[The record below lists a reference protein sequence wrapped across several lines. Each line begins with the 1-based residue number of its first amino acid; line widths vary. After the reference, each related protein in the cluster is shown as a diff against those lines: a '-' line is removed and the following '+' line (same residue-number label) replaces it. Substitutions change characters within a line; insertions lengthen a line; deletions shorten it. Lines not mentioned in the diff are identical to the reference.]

1 VEAGFGLLGGVSAE
15 LAEEIVR
22 EWERAR
28 SLLEPELREAARAA
42 SEAGLEEVAS
52 YIVRGGKRFRGFLVI
67 LVAEALGGRAE
78 EALSAATAIELVHS
92 ASLAI
97 DDIIDKDRMRRGSPV
112 AWLVYGIEKTVL
124 ATLLMI
130 PVAQRMVVQYGLKAL
145 ARVVAAWERTVR
157 GEVLDYLAAS
167 RLPPHR
173 YLELVDMKTGSL
185 FALAASLG
193 AIAAGR
199 LDLASRMEEYGS
211 HLGRIYQVAD
221 DASDYYKYIKGLR
234 PRLDPSEELFEKWA
248 VEMLGAMPGEPSV
261 RAALGY
267 VAREALKASTLLEGL
282 PSTPKRRILEAI
294 PRFMA
299 EKLVEEA
306 GLALPEPGEP

>member
-1 VEAGFGLLGGVSAE
+1 LARVSAE
-15 LAEEIVR
+15 VAEEIIR

-28 SLLEPELREAARAA
+28 RLLEPVLREAARAA

-67 LVAEALGGRAE
+67 LVAEALGGTTE
-78 EALSAATAIELVHS
+78 DALSAAAAIELVHS

-97 DDIIDKDRMRRGSPV
+97 DDIIDKDRIRRGSPV
-112 AWLVYGIEKTVL
+112 AWIVYGVEKTVL

-130 PVAQRMVVQYGLKAL
+130 PVAQRMVIQYGLKAL
-145 ARVVAAWERTVR
+145 TRVVAAWERTVR
-157 GEVLDYLAAS
+157 GEILDYLAAS
-167 RLPPHR
+167 RLPPYR

-199 LDLASRMEEYGS
+199 ADLASRMEEYGS

-221 DASDYYKYIKGLR
+221 DASDYYRYIKGMR
-234 PRLDPSEELFEKWA
+234 PKLDPSEELFERWA
-248 VEMLGAMPGEPSV
+248 VEVLGAMPGESAV
-261 RAALGY
+261 ATALGY
-267 VAREALKASTLLEGL
+267 VARQALKASMLLEGL
-282 PSTPKRRILEAI
+282 PEGPKKRVLRAI

-306 GLALPEPGEP
+306 GLTLPEPGEP

>member
-1 VEAGFGLLGGVSAE
+1 LAGVSAE
-15 LAEEIVR
+15 IVEEIVR

-28 SLLEPELREAARAA
+28 GLLEPELREAARAA

-52 YIVRGGKRFRGFLVI
+52 YIVGGGKRFRGFLVI

-78 EALSAATAIELVHS
+78 DALSAAAAIELVHS

-97 DDIIDKDRMRRGSPV
+97 DDIIDGDRVRRGLPV
-112 AWLVYGIEKTVL
+112 AWIVHGVEKTVL

-130 PVAQRMVVQYGLKAL
+130 PVAQRMVIQYGLKAL

-157 GEVLDYLAAS
+157 GEILDYLAAP
-167 RLPPHR
+167 RLPPYR

-199 LDLASRMEEYGS
+199 AGLAPKMEEYGS

-221 DASDYYKYIKGLR
+221 DASDYYKYVRGLR
-234 PRLDPSEELFEKWA
+234 PKLDPSEEFFEKWA
-248 VEMLGAMPGEPSV
+248 VEVLGAMPGDSAV

-267 VAREALKASTLLEGL
+267 VARQALRASMLLEGL
-282 PSTPKRRILEAI
+282 PESPKRRILEAI

-306 GLALPEPGEP
+306 GLTLPEPGEP